1 MLLTPAL
8 VIAIPEIERN
18 CRLEKHYLLLSRF
31 ALHPLACV
39 CQHGTPHAVITRG
52 TSQAAVTGASAHLP
66 ERSLQF
72 SRKGIKV
79 LRAGHHISE
88 LGVGTI

>member
-31 ALHPLACV
+31 ALHRLACV

-52 TSQAAVTGASAHLP
+52 TSLVAVIGASAASFRTVPPVLKRRNQSP
-66 ERSLQF
+66 D
-72 SRKGIKV
+72 SR
-79 LRAGHHISE
+79 A
-88 LGVGTI
+88 